1 VISRVLDILPKRFA
15 RAVVFYLTDGAYR
28 SCTGKGRK
36 QRYTPLTRQT
46 ATILRAWLGERRG
59 QPGEPLFPDQ
69 LRPSPQRAAERSRA
83 FCSVASSAFS
93 LRNPASSACS
103 SSLSPPPSPFS
114 RRVCLHAEREKSKV
128 GLVDRHIL

>member
-59 QPGEPLFPDQ
+59 QPCEPLFPDQ
-69 LRPSPQRAAERSRA
+69 PRLSPQRAAERSRTFRSIA
-83 FCSVASSAFS
+83 GSAFS
-93 LRNPASSACS
+93 LRDPASSARL

-114 RRVCLHAEREKSKV
+114 RRLCLHSERGKVKSRA
-128 GLVDRHIL
+128 G